1 MMNDYF
7 NLAPLVKMKMQIIAV
22 GAKLQFWKMAAMLL
36 QLLYSL
42 HVTKLYYKIKE
53 NCKILQLKYGN
64 NFAFVGM
71 AIL

>member
-42 HVTKLYYKIKE
+42 HVTKTL
-53 NCKILQLKYGN
+53 LQN
-64 NFAFVGM
+64 
-71 AIL
+71 